1 MKSDIDPPRVTDMGL
16 AIVREE
22 HDSGAPVWNSYLLNV
37 KQVGI
42 EGVIVASK
50 GYGQIEHEQRKT
62 AMLRHYID
70 EMPAQSYKRIET
82 IMEEVFGLFN
92 EYWLTFFEGGKMHDR
107 RFIFVPESIC
117 ESNFTHIPLL
127 GVKGVLIL

>member
-1 MKSDIDPPRVTDMGL
+1 MKRDIDPPLVKEIGL

-22 HDSGAPVWNSYLLNV
+22 NEEGHPVWHSYLLNV
-37 KQVGI
+37 KQVDI

-70 EMPAQSYKRIET
+70 ELPAQSYRRIEP
-82 IMEEVFGLFN
+82 IIEEVFGMFN
-92 EYWLTFFEGGKMHDR
+92 EYWLTFFERGKMYDR
-107 RFIFVPESIC
+107 RFIFVPESIS
-117 ESNFTHIPLL
+117 EENFTQIPLM